1 MFQNETERE
10 KRLNS
15 KRKKTKRNRAM
26 TYGTM
31 SKDVSS
37 CTTALQKMGSQ
48 VKGKIFEEIVA
59 KISQILCKISL

>member
-1 MFQNETERE
+1 
-10 KRLNS
+10 
-15 KRKKTKRNRAM
+15 M